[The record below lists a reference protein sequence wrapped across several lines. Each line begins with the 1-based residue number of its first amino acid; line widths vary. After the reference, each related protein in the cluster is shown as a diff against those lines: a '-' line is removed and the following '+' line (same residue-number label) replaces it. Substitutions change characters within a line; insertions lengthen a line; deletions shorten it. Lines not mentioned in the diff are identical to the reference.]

1 METITFDIET
11 VPQTELSNIQQHEL
25 DKKLERRFSG
35 SSEPT
40 TEEYESAKSL
50 IMGTNPYFG
59 EIVCIGLMKTTTDG
73 KYDTIG
79 LTGDEKDIL
88 SRFWKIVSGFRG
100 LFISFNGLSFDVPWI
115 IKRSMKHGLKAT
127 NQSFLNTK
135 KFFKYPHWDVHVIMA
150 DYDRFKAASLRL
162 TCDHLGIPSPKEE
175 EITAENVSVAFKDGR
190 IKEIKEYCLR
200 DVQAT
205 YNAYLISKNYTFIK

>member
-88 SRFWKIVSGFRG
+88 SHIIQTLNETYGTDLTEDDKVEVEKIVEKYTSNEEFKLVVQGNNT
-100 LFISFNGLSFDVPWI
+100 LEN
-115 IKRSMKHGLKAT
+115 KRYKS
-127 NQSFLNTK
+127 NQVIDALLLDFVNTK
-135 KFFKYPHWDVHVIMA
+135 LDLYKKLTDDIPNSILKQKLFEGVI
-150 DYDRFKAASLRL
+150 AS
-162 TCDHLGIPSPKEE
+162 C
-175 EITAENVSVAFKDGR
+175 SVNEVG
-190 IKEIKEYCLR
+190 
-200 DVQAT
+200 VQ
-205 YNAYLISKNYTFIK
+205 